1 MFGNSLC
8 TLPMFWVVA
17 ALFATTAHALTY
29 HCADFSSLPVV
40 EAAGV
45 TYKVSGT
52 TEKFETILANNGVN
66 MARVRVWT
74 AGAYDLTI
82 ALATAKRAHAA
93 GMSIYVDLHFSDTW
107 ADPGHQAIPSGW
119 PTTLA
124 GLDTE
129 IYTYTLDL
137 VESFTAQGTPIT
149 ILALGNEINSGI
161 LFPIGEISVN
171 GYDGLSQLLH
181 SAASGARAGSST
193 LKTMIHLA
201 NGWEESAVASFYKQ
215 IFRAGEFATTDID
228 IMGFSFY
235 PFYDTGATL
244 SALEASLKSIYSSYG
259 KDVMVVETDW
269 PYSCSGV
276 ALSDTAVP
284 ISAAGQSTWVGDIK
298 TTLGA
303 VTGALGICYWE
314 PGWIGNANLGSSCAD
329 NLLVDSSGNTR
340 TSIAMFSADM

>member
-1 MFGNSLC
+1 MEMQTDDGIAFFFFC
-8 TLPMFWVVA
+8 I
-17 ALFATTAHALTY
+17 
-29 HCADFSSLPVV
+29 
-40 EAAGV
+40 AG
-45 TYKVSGT
+45 
-52 TEKFETILANNGVN
+52 
-66 MARVRVWT
+66 
-74 AGAYDLTI
+74 
-82 ALATAKRAHAA
+82 
-93 GMSIYVDLHFSDTW
+93 
-107 ADPGHQAIPSGW
+107 ADPGHQSTPSGW

-137 VESFTAQGTPIT
+137 VESFTNQGTPIT
-149 ILALGNEINSGI
+149 ILSLGNEINSGI

-201 NGWEESAVASFYKQ
+201 NGWEESAVASFYEQ
-215 IFRAGEFATTDID
+215 IFRSGEFATTDID
-228 IMGFSFY
+228 YMGFSFY

-244 SALEASLKSIYSSYG
+244 SALEASLKSIYSTYG

-269 PYSCSGV
+269 PVSCSGV
-276 ALSDTAVP
+276 TLSDTAVP

-298 TTLGA
+298 TTLSA

-314 PGWIGNANLGSSCAD
+314 PGWVGNANLGSGCAD